1 MKLALVLS
9 LVLSVALACSR
20 APFDAEELALLESL
34 QLRPGGALAESRG
47 NPYAEDPEAAELG
60 RQLFF
65 DPRLSANGKVACATC
80 HAPERSFTDGRR
92 RAHGLDEVPRNTPTL
107 LGAAHLP
114 FLGWEGKKD
123 SLWAQSLAPL
133 FHPREHGLD
142 KGLLAE
148 LMRAHHRDGYE
159 RVFGPL
165 DNDEE
170 DDIVARHTAFAL
182 AAYVRTL
189 EPVPGPFDRYVAALQ
204 EGDARGGG
212 HLSASAVR
220 GLKAFLGP
228 GQCIH
233 CHHGPR
239 FTDGGFHNVGLPV
252 DDDQDG
258 GEGRAM
264 GARALLEDPAR
275 CGGPLSLER
284 SCPELRFLDPSFEDF
299 LGAFKTP
306 TLRDLSRTAPYMH
319 GGQLDTLSAVVTFY
333 RQPPAPAAVGHRDLL
348 LDRVDKDLDTDDM
361 VAFLESLTGDDD
373 G

>member
-1 MKLALVLS
+1 MKLTLALS
-9 LVLSVALACSR
+9 LVVSLALACSR

-34 QLRPGGALAESRG
+34 ILDPDAARAESRG
-47 NPYAEDPEAAELG
+47 NPYAEDPQAAALG

-65 DPRLSANGKVACATC
+65 DPRLSANGRVACASC

-92 RAHGLDEVPRNTPTL
+92 RARGLQEGHRNTPTL

-123 SLWAQSLAPL
+123 SLWAHSLAPL
-133 FHPREHGLD
+133 LHPREHGLD
-142 KGLLAE
+142 VASLAD

-159 RVFGPL
+159 RVFGAL
-165 DNDEE
+165 ADDEE
-170 DDIVARHTAFAL
+170 SDIVARHTAFAL

-189 EPVPGPFDRYVAALQ
+189 EPGPGAFDRYVAALR
-204 EGDARGGG
+204 EGDAGGGG

-252 DDDQDG
+252 DDDG
-258 GEGRAM
+258 SGEGRAM
-264 GARALLEDPAR
+264 GARALLKDPAR

-299 LGAFKTP
+299 VGAFKTP
-306 TLRDLSRTAPYMH
+306 TLRDVSRTAPYMH
-319 GGQLDTLSAVVTFY
+319 GGQLDTLADVVTFY
-333 RQPPAPAAVGHRDLL
+333 RQRPASASVGHRDLL
-348 LDRVDKDLDTDDM
+348 LERVDTDLDTDDM
-361 VAFLESLTGDDD
+361 VAFLASLTGDDSR
-373 G
+373 